1 MANIKISTVE
11 VKAKTKAI
19 LVDPTFVMKCCF
31 AKTDANTLVDCVNSM
46 LQTPHEDEWKIQI
59 LLNEATNLSA
69 FLDSLM
75 GAIVTSE

>member
-19 LVDPTFVMKCCF
+19 LADPAFVMKCCF
-31 AKTDANTLVDCVNSM
+31 ARTDADTLVDYANSM
-46 LQTPHEDEWKIQI
+46 LQTPHEDEWKIQVI
-59 LLNEATNLSA
+59 LNAATNLSA
-69 FLDSLM
+69 FLDSLI

>member
-19 LVDPTFVMKCCF
+19 LADPAFVMKCCF
-31 AKTDANTLVDCVNSM
+31 ARTDAHTLVDYVNSM

-59 LLNEATNLSA
+59 LLNEANNLSD
-69 FLDSLM
+69 FLDSLI